1 MCVLCICHM
10 IKLNQLIYKLDKNH
24 YAKTILGGYINFII
38 KFKGSMS
45 GLKVEGVR
53 RTFILGIDGYLKF
66 FIFL

>member
-24 YAKTILGGYINFII
+24 YAKTILGGYINFIV

-45 GLKVEGVR
+45 GLKVEDV
-53 RTFILGIDGYLKF
+53 
-66 FIFL
+66 